1 MGGGVI
7 SDRSLANWSIT
18 TLSWYFCS
26 FLLVIKQKSYY
37 FRSKMKKR
45 RKKQPPKI
53 YFYSSLV
60 DNSSISSKLKTQKCS
75 SSTSGTIFLMYEN
88 NSIPLPRY
96 NHYPMHS
103 NASTNIHVKNQNDG
117 FHHVHKQHLISID
130 VEKKSTS

>member
-1 MGGGVI
+1 MGGGGI
-7 SDRSLANWSIT
+7 SYRSLANWSIP

-45 RKKQPPKI
+45 RKKQPSN
-53 YFYSSLV
+53 SSMV
-60 DNSSISSKLKTQKCS
+60 YNSSISSKLKTQKCS